1 MRTPLKVDFTDHC
14 IIMTRAFEKRASD
27 VRSEEYEILQK
38 ARNDYPSFS
47 IVIRSIK
54 RNSDK
59 KTYKN
64 LTYYYMQKYITS
76 HGTKEE
82 QQANLKEFLELRI
95 IGECHTNAKAY
106 ATIKSWFLQKYP
118 EVAQFGVI
126 EPELDEE
133 PAATAAPTEETMPK
147 AS

>member
-1 MRTPLKVDFTDHC
+1 MRTPLKVDFIGHC

-38 ARNDYPSFS
+38 ARSDYPSFS

-64 LTYYYMQKYITS
+64 LTYDYMRRYIIT

-82 QQANLKEFLELRI
+82 QTANLNEFSELRL

-106 ATIKSWFLQKYP
+106 ATIKSWFLTKYP
-118 EVAQFGVI
+118 EVAEFGVI
-126 EPELDEE
+126 ELEFDEIFT
-133 PAATAAPTEETMPK
+133 ASAAPIEETI
-147 AS
+147 